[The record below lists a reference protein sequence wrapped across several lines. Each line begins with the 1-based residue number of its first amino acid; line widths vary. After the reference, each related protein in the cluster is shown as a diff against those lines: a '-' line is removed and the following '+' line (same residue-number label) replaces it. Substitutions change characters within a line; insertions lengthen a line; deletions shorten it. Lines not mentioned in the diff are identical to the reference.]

1 MIDYCIFSHRS
12 AEQGHGALL
21 KALGVEPLFDLGMRL
36 GEGSGAALAIPFM
49 RAAARLI
56 TDVANLR
63 DVLARAI

>member
-1 MIDYCIFSHRS
+1 
-12 AEQGHGALL
+12 L

-56 TDVANLR
+56 TDVADLS
-63 DVLARAI
+63 DVLAGAV